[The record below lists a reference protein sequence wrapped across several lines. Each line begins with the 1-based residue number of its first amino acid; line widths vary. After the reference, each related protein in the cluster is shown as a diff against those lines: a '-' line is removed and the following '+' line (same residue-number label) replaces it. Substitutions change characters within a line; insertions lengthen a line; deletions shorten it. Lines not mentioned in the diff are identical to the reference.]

1 MRKLILLLMLSC
13 GALSLHAQGS
23 LKKQVEDGIKTSI
36 RLTEDH
42 EWHEAF
48 ATCRALDATIGKGNP
63 DLHYL
68 VSKERFR
75 MYSRINKPND
85 ARSQMQLMEN
95 YARQSGKSD
104 VIEDMLI
111 AKGAYS
117 AKTGNVALA
126 QKCYREVFDRRAK
139 GKDDAGIDK
148 CFQSMVAEAKGKD
161 NALMASMLEKMYTQW
176 KDSIASD
183 KAAAE
188 LKSVKAQYAVAQ
200 EEIDSKA
207 TKIAVQWGFIIVLI
221 VIAVALGLALA
232 FFVMLKFKNMLK
244 IKKLKDSL
252 EIANNNNDRK
262 SLFINNIGEQI
273 NPSLDAIARGDK
285 QQVKA
290 LQDFMQH
297 IKEYMILEN
306 SREQLYEQTDLNME
320 HLCKDVVA
328 EAKETIKRDLPIKID
343 AHGITFPSNEEAV
356 KQLLVCLIA
365 ELAKSK
371 DTERISLEFKKRNP
385 HTGNFIVTGIGF
397 KISED
402 KRENIFQAF
411 AEVKDL
417 TVDDGMQ
424 LPTCALMAYK
434 LNGNLRLDED
444 FAQGTRFVVELHC

>member
-1 MRKLILLLMLSC
+1 MLSC

-188 LKSVKAQYAVAQ
+188 LKAVKAQYAEAQ

-285 QQVKA
+285 QQVVA
-290 LQDFMQH
+290 LQNFMQH
-297 IKEYMILEN
+297 IKDYMILEN
-306 SREQLYEQTDLNME
+306 SREELYEQEDLSME
-320 HLCKDVVA
+320 HLCKDVV
-328 EAKETIKRDLPIKID
+328 EMAKETIKRDIPIKID

-397 KISED
+397 KIPED

-434 LNGNLRLDED
+434 LNGILRLDED

>member
-188 LKSVKAQYAVAQ
+188 LKAVKAQYAEAQ

-285 QQVKA
+285 QQVVA
-290 LQDFMQH
+290 LQNFMQH
-297 IKEYMILEN
+297 IKDYMILEN
-306 SREQLYEQTDLNME
+306 SREELYEQEDLTME
-320 HLCKDVVA
+320 HLCKDVV
-328 EAKETIKRDLPIKID
+328 EMAKETIKRDIPIKID

-397 KISED
+397 KIPED

-434 LNGNLRLDED
+434 LNGILRLDED